1 MGSRE
6 RGRHAARPGP
16 SARALSRGHPQ
27 QPRGRTGHRSRCR
40 WPEGDHDRSRRTH
53 RQGRSPRRPGGGA
66 ASRDSV
72 TSLRLH
78 NTMSGRL
85 EQFVPIEPGHV
96 RMYTCGPTVHDYSH
110 IGNFRT
116 FLFED
121 LLRRVLLQQGYR
133 VTQVMNLTDVED
145 RIIKK
150 SAERGQTIDEFTE
163 QYIEAFF
170 QDLDTLR
177 IQRAEHY
184 PRATQHICEMV
195 SLIERLTENGHTYVA
210 DGSTYYRISSFPRYG
225 RLAHLD
231 VSGLKAGARVDV
243 DEYGKDD
250 PRDFVLWKARK
261 PGEQSWETPL
271 GAGRSGW
278 HIECSAMSMQYLG
291 ETLDIHTGGVDLIF
305 PHHEDEI
312 AQSEGATGKTFARY
326 WLHAQ
331 FLQDAMGEKMS
342 KRLKNFS
349 TVRDL
354 LSERYAPRTIRYALL
369 TGGHYRS
376 PLAFSPEVLKGA
388 DNAIKRLDEFAVR
401 LGSVAA
407 DAEAPA
413 EIREH
418 WDEAL
423 KDDLNLPAAVGHLF
437 EFIKTFNTRLESGM
451 ATAEER
457 AEAMAM
463 LRHANRILDVIEFP
477 AVVDAQVERLI
488 AEREAARKGR
498 DFARADEIRK
508 QLLGMGIQID
518 DTKDGTRWKR
528 IR

>member
-1 MGSRE
+1 M
-6 RGRHAARPGP
+6 
-16 SARALSRGHPQ
+16 
-27 QPRGRTGHRSRCR
+27 
-40 WPEGDHDRSRRTH
+40 
-53 RQGRSPRRPGGGA
+53 
-66 ASRDSV
+66 

-78 NTMSGRL
+78 NTMSGQL
-85 EQFVPIEPGHV
+85 EEFAPIEPGQV

-150 SAERGQTIDEFTE
+150 SAEHGQTIDEFTE

-184 PRATQHICEMV
+184 PRATQHIFEMV

-210 DGSTYYRISSFPRYG
+210 DGSTYFRISTFPLYG
-225 RLAHLD
+225 ALAHLD

-250 PRDFVLWKARK
+250 PRDFALWKARK

-271 GAGRSGW
+271 GAGRPGW

-291 ETLDIHTGGVDLIF
+291 ETLDIHAGGIDLIF

-312 AQSEGATGKTFARY
+312 AQSEGATGKPFVRY

-331 FLQDAMGEKMS
+331 HLQDSTGEKMS

-354 LSERYAPRTIRYALL
+354 LAEGYAPRAIRYALL
-369 TGGHYRS
+369 TGAHYRS
-376 PLAFSPEVLKGA
+376 PLAFSPELLKSA
-388 DNAIKRLDEFAVR
+388 DSAVKRLDEFAVR
-401 LGSVAA
+401 LGSVAS
-407 DAEAPA
+407 DSEPTA
-413 EIREH
+413 EIRVR

-423 KDDLNLPAAVGHLF
+423 NDDLNLPAAVGHLF
-437 EFIKTFNTRLESGM
+437 EFIKAFNPRLESGK

-457 AEAMAM
+457 AGAMAM

-477 AVVDAQVERLI
+477 EAVDTEVERLI
-488 AEREAARKGR
+488 AERQAARDRR
-498 DFARADEIRK
+498 DFARSDEIRQ
-508 QLLGMGIQID
+508 QLLKMGIQLD
-518 DTKDGTRWKR
+518 DTKEGTRWKR
-528 IR
+528 LAPPSPSPKGGGN

>member
-1 MGSRE
+1 
-6 RGRHAARPGP
+6 
-16 SARALSRGHPQ
+16 
-27 QPRGRTGHRSRCR
+27 
-40 WPEGDHDRSRRTH
+40 
-53 RQGRSPRRPGGGA
+53 
-66 ASRDSV
+66 V
-72 TSLRLH
+72 TRLRLQ
-78 NTMSGRL
+78 NTMSGQV
-85 EQFVPIEPGHV
+85 EEFVSIEPGHV
-96 RMYTCGPTVHDYSH
+96 RMYTCGPTVHDYAH

-121 LLRRVLLQQGYR
+121 LLRRVLQQQGYR

-150 SAERGQTIDEFTE
+150 SAEHGQTIDEFTE

-184 PRATQHICEMV
+184 PRATQHIFEMV

-210 DGSTYYRISSFPRYG
+210 DGSTYFRISTFPRYG
-225 RLAHLD
+225 ALAHLD

-250 PRDFVLWKARK
+250 PRDFALWKARK

-271 GAGRSGW
+271 GAGRPGW

-291 ETLDIHTGGVDLIF
+291 ETFDIHTGGVDLIF

-312 AQSEGATGKTFARY
+312 AQSEGATGKTFAHY

-331 FLQDAMGEKMS
+331 FLQDATGAKMS

-349 TVRDL
+349 TMREL
-354 LSERYAPRTIRYALL
+354 LAEGYAPRAIRYALL
-369 TGGHYRS
+369 TGAHYRS
-376 PLAFSPEVLKGA
+376 PLAFSPELLKAA
-388 DNAIKRLDEFAVR
+388 DSAVKRLDEFAVR
-401 LGSVAA
+401 LGSVAE
-407 DAEAPA
+407 AESTGD
-413 EIREH
+413 IRSR

-423 KDDLNLPAAVGHLF
+423 NDDLNVQAAVGHLF
-437 EFIKTFNTRLESGM
+437 EFIKIFNARLESGA
-451 ATAEER
+451 ATPEER
-457 AEAMAM
+457 AGAMAM

-477 AVVDAQVERLI
+477 EAVDAEVERLI
-488 AEREAARKGR
+488 AERQAARDRR
-498 DFARADEIRK
+498 DFARSDEIRQ
-508 QLLGMGIQID
+508 QLLRMGIQLD
-518 DTKDGTRWKR
+518 DTKEGTRWKR
-528 IR
+528 VR